1 MTEALP
7 LDRRRALHRRALWLE
22 DFTVG
27 WNVIE
32 GVVAIAA
39 GLLAGSVAL
48 IGFGVDSSIEVI
60 SALGLLWR
68 LRKAGPDATV
78 QEESGAERRA
88 LYVVAA
94 TFFLLA
100 AYITYE
106 AVNSLIGREEP
117 DRSTVGLV
125 LSVLSLLIMPAL
137 AWWKQRTG
145 REMGSCALVADAA
158 ETLVCS
164 YLPGPAGRRRT
175 ARAVRLVVGGPG
187 RRPGYAPGDPLAGLG
202 NPRRGPRR
210 RGRARAQRVKRRGHA
225 SQLAAHECR

>member
-1 MTEALP
+1 MTETVSLE
-7 LDRRRALHRRALWLE
+7 RRRELHRRAVWLE
-22 DFTVG
+22 YFTVG

-60 SALGLLWR
+60 SAIGLLWR

-78 QEESGAERRA
+78 AEESGAERRA

-106 AVNSLIGREEP
+106 AVNSLLGQEEP

-125 LSVLSLLIMPAL
+125 LSVLSLVIMPAL
-137 AWWKQRTG
+137 AYMKQRTG
-145 REMGSCALVADAA
+145 REMGSRALVADAA
-158 ETLVCS
+158 ETWVCS
-164 YLPGPAGRRRT
+164 YLSLA
-175 ARAVRLVVGGPG
+175 L
-187 RRPGYAPGDPLAGLG
+187 LAGVGLYALFGWWWADPVGALAMVPVILWQGWETLG
-202 NPRRGPRR
+202 E
-210 RGRARAQRVKRRGHA
+210 AREDNDHGDA
-225 SQLAAHECR
+225 E

>member
-1 MTEALP
+1 MTEALS
-7 LDRRRALHRRALWLE
+7 LERRRALHRRALWLE
-22 DFTVG
+22 YFTVG
-27 WNVIE
+27 SNVIE
-32 GVVAIAA
+32 GLVAIGA

-68 LRKAGPDATV
+68 LRKTGPDATV

-106 AVNSLIGREEP
+106 AVTSLLGREEP

-125 LSVLSLLIMPAL
+125 LSVLSLAIMPAL

-145 REMGSCALVADAA
+145 REMDSRALVADAA
-158 ETLVCS
+158 ETWVCS
-164 YLPGPAGRRRT
+164 YLSLA
-175 ARAVRLVVGGPG
+175 L
-187 RRPGYAPGDPLAGLG
+187 LAGVGLHELFGWWWADPVGALAMLPVILWQGWETLG
-202 NPRRGPRR
+202 E
-210 RGRARAQRVKRRGHA
+210 ARE
-225 SQLAAHECR
+225 HENHQDGIDVC

>member
-7 LDRRRALHRRALWLE
+7 LERRQELHRRALWLE
-22 DFTVG
+22 YFTVG

-32 GVVAIAA
+32 GVVAIGA
-39 GLLAGSVAL
+39 GIIAGSVAL

-68 LRKAGPDATV
+68 LRKAGPEATV
-78 QEESGAERRA
+78 AEESGAERRA
-88 LYVVAA
+88 LYIVAA

-100 AYITYE
+100 AYITFE
-106 AVNSLIGREEP
+106 AVTSLLGREEP

-145 REMGSCALVADAA
+145 RQMGSRALVADAA
-158 ETLVCS
+158 ETWVCS
-164 YLPGPAGRRRT
+164 YLSLA
-175 ARAVRLVVGGPG
+175 L
-187 RRPGYAPGDPLAGLG
+187 LAGVGL
-202 NPRRGPRR
+202 
-210 RGRARAQRVKRRGHA
+210 
-225 SQLAAHECR
+225 